1 MDQIL
6 ELTPEEQESLAIGE
20 QVAQNEAAMLAGKFE
35 NAEQLEK
42 AYLELQSKL
51 GQRQEAPDEG
61 QEAEPEAASNAA
73 EETQDEE
80 NGFQVMM
87 QEAAQAFLDKG
98 EIPEDMLA
106 KFDSM
111 SSRDI
116 INEMMRMPQGQ
127 PEAADLSDADV
138 NTIQNTVG
146 GKDAYD
152 SIMQWASESMP
163 EAATTA
169 FDDLVNTGNGA
180 MIQLAVLGLQ
190 QAYQQANGFE
200 GNMYTG
206 RSAREMADVFRSQ
219 AEVVQAMNDPR
230 YESDPAFRQD
240 VFEKLSRS
248 DVQM

>member
-1 MDQIL
+1 METLD
-6 ELTPEEQESLAIGE
+6 LTPEEQESLAIGE
-20 QVAQNEAAMLAGKFE
+20 EVAQQEREMLAGKFE
-35 NAEQLEK
+35 SAEQLEK
-42 AYLELQSKL
+42 AYLELQQKL
-51 GQRQEAPDEG
+51 GQKQAPDEG
-61 QEAEPEAASNAA
+61 QEVEPEAASNAA
-73 EETQDEE
+73 QETEDET
-80 NGFQVMM
+80 GFQSMM
-87 QEAAQAFLDKG
+87 SEAAKAFLDKG
-98 EIPEDMLA
+98 EVPEDMLS

-116 INEMMRMPQGQ
+116 VNELMRMPQGQ
-127 PEAADLSDADV
+127 PEVADLSDADV

-146 GKDAYD
+146 GKESYE
-152 SIMQWASESMP
+152 SIMEWASNSMP
-163 EAATTA
+163 QEATTA
-169 FDDLVNTGNGA
+169 FDNLVNTGDGA

-240 VFEKLSRS
+240 VFDKLSRS
-248 DVQM
+248 EINM

>member
-1 MDQIL
+1 MDETL
-6 ELTPEEQESLAIGE
+6 DLTPEEQESLAIGE
-20 QVAQNEAAMLAGKFE
+20 QMAQNEAAMLAGKFE

-51 GQRQEAPDEG
+51 GQRQAPDEG
-61 QEAEPEAASNAA
+61 QEAEPEAASDAA
-73 EETQDEE
+73 QETEDEV
-80 NGFQVMM
+80 GFQSMM

-106 KFDSM
+106 KFDAM

-116 INEMMRMPQGQ
+116 INEMMKMPQGQ
-127 PEAADLSDADV
+127 PEVADLSDADV

-146 GKDAYD
+146 GKEAYEN
-152 SIMQWASESMP
+152 IMEWASQSMP
-163 EAATTA
+163 QEATTA
-169 FDDLVNTGNGA
+169 FDNLVNTGDGA

-230 YESDPAFRQD
+230 YDNDPAFRQD
-240 VFEKLSRS
+240 VFDKLSRS
-248 DVQM
+248 DIKM